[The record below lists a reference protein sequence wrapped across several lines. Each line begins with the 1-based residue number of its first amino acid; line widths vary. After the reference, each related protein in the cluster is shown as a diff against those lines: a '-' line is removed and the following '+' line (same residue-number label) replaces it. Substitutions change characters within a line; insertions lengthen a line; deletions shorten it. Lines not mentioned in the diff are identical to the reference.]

1 MRTGMPDERGYLF
14 LWRGRALLVGPGI
27 DSRFH
32 CHYAAQLTL
41 ALDRPFRVRLS
52 PDSPWTT
59 TSVATF
65 APNQSHQLDGAG
77 AMLAHLLIDLSRRLP
92 GNIIALAPAY
102 PDSPAFVAIRA
113 GIEAARRGRLAIDD
127 AELVAQSWQQCA
139 LPATPTPSGVDAR
152 VLQTLDWISAYP
164 GNRLSGALL
173 ASKVHLSESR
183 FTHLF
188 REKTGMPLSRYLL
201 WSRLLH
207 AVEAVA
213 LGENMTNAAHAA
225 GFADLAHMSRTFRS
239 TFGVVASELQ
249 KMTIAFKRNGV

>member
-1 MRTGMPDERGYLF
+1 MSAERGCLF
-14 LWRGRALLVGPGI
+14 LWRGRAMLVGPGI
-27 DSRFH
+27 DSKFH

-52 PDSPWTT
+52 ADSPWTA
-59 TSVATF
+59 TSAAIF
-65 APNQSHQLDGAG
+65 APNQTHQLDGAG
-77 AMLAHLLIDLSRRLP
+77 AMLAHLFVDLSKRLP
-92 GNIIALAPAY
+92 SNISSLAPAY
-102 PDSPAFVAIRA
+102 PDLPSFIALRA
-113 GIEAARRGRLAIDD
+113 GIDAARRGRLTIDD
-127 AELVAQSWQQCA
+127 AAQLAQTWQQCA

-188 REKTGMPLSRYLL
+188 RQKTGMSLSRYLL

-239 TFGVVASELQ
+239 TFGVVPSELQ